1 MRRDRD
7 EPDRKEIL
15 MAILRSDP
23 TFYPSPQMVM
33 QAPPEMDLER
43 KEFLRDG
50 RRPQGKAKA
59 RLSERSGLDPVWW
72 TPESLEA
79 KPPER
84 ESICRTPEHATQ
96 RSLKLR

>member
-1 MRRDRD
+1 
-7 EPDRKEIL
+7 
-15 MAILRSDP
+15 MAILRPDP

-59 RLSERSGLDPVWW
+59 RLSERSTDKMTRMIPLPLF
-72 TPESLEA
+72 TEM
-79 KPPER
+79 
-84 ESICRTPEHATQ
+84 
-96 RSLKLR
+96 LKRGVLGNLASYIENS